1 MDVLGKQSPFEVFYG
16 RASNALSQLL
26 DGGLSCQES
35 VSSAARISPRA
46 CDFKSNAERTR
57 KIRSKAK
64 ASNNEWE
71 KRYIKRQPTF
81 RLQSGRTGSNPF
93 SGRTRGIPKKRFVVG
108 RTIIK
113 RENTK

>member
-26 DGGLSCQES
+26 DGGLSCQE
-35 VSSAARISPRA
+35 RISPRA

-64 ASNNEWE
+64 ASNNAWE

-93 SGRTRGIPKKRFVVG
+93 AGRTRGIPKKRFVVG